1 MERFFEKIFETF
13 VTWSFLIFFN
23 TFTSKSHFFLHPCCR
38 KSKNWKKFRIFW
50 PKLSKDEGLML
61 LYINVKYQNASLQ
74 EMQNPVK
81 KGNIETHLILIIFF
95 LFFPKVLQNFLGFLK
110 SFHEIFPVIWQK
122 IIKDLQ
128 HYDWILWFF
137 LKSVIGFISFQ
148 SRRNK

>member
-110 SFHEIFPVIWQK
+110 SFHWIFPVIGQK
-122 IIKDLQ
+122 MMKALQ